1 MNWNYRV
8 VREVHPSIVRG
19 HGPTITYSIL
29 EVYYENKG
37 DEVPTSWIEEK
48 AHLTYLGSK
57 QELHSVLT
65 DMLPVAMTKPTLYK
79 TTKEKL
85 VLEEDYEGL
94 LTDLDRL
101 KGCLLGCA
109 VGDALGVPLERRD
122 PETVKETL
130 PAGDLGFYGVP
141 WTFSKEQEWRH
152 NKGQYSDDTQLSKLV
167 LSTVRDGGGTFDP
180 DLYCQKLIELHDSGN
195 PVGFGKGTLESIE
208 RLKQGTPWNEA
219 GSPAPS
225 AGNGAAMKA
234 AIIGALFD
242 ELDQVVET
250 TIEASLPTH
259 RSPEAIAGAVAVSVM
274 AWHLKNTES
283 RYIQEAELL
292 RVVAVDI
299 KEIYTPFA
307 EDLLQLATLWED
319 EHPNEE
325 ELLEWTLKTQPPN
338 SSWPGISPY
347 VRPTVL
353 WAMNS
358 FLLSSHNY
366 LGTLRIAME
375 AGGDVDTT
383 AAIAGA
389 LSGVYNGTSA
399 IPTDLISE
407 LNDHG
412 LRESDHEHL
421 LNLCDKTYEAVKD
434 IK

>member
-1 MNWNYRV
+1 
-8 VREVHPSIVRG
+8 
-19 HGPTITYSIL
+19 
-29 EVYYENKG
+29 VYYANKE
-37 DEVPTSWIEEK
+37 DEVPNSWIEEK

-65 DMLPVAMTKPTLYK
+65 DMLPIAMTKPTLYK

-85 VLEEDYEGL
+85 VLAEDYEGL

-122 PETVKETL
+122 SDTVKDTL

-141 WTFSKEQEWRH
+141 WTFSEEQEWRH
-152 NKGQYSDDTQLSKLV
+152 NKGQYSDDTQLTKLV
-167 LSTVRDGGGTFDP
+167 LETVKESGGTFDP
-180 DLYCQKLIELHDSGN
+180 DLYGQKLIALQDSGN
-195 PVGFGKGTLESIE
+195 PVGFGKGTLESIA

-259 RSPEAIAGAVAVSVM
+259 QSPEAIAGAVAVSVM
-274 AWHLKNTES
+274 AWHLKNIES
-283 RYIQEAELL
+283 RYIQKAELL
-292 RVVAVDI
+292 KKIAESVQG
-299 KEIYTPFA
+299 IYAPFA

-319 EHPNEE
+319 AHPNEE
-325 ELLEWTLKTQPPN
+325 ELLEWTLKTQPP

-353 WAMNS
+353 WAMNA

-366 LGTLRIAME
+366 LETLRIAME

-399 IPTDLISE
+399 IPDDLISE
-407 LNDHG
+407 LNDQG
-412 LRESDHEHL
+412 LKGSDHEYL
-421 LNLCDKTYEAVKD
+421 IYLCDETYERMKDVK
-434 IK
+434 